1 MKADRTPLAVLVSCV
16 LATSV
21 AAADG
26 NNEKE
31 ELLKLRN
38 TTLNLIDL
46 LVQQGILDKRKA
58 GEMIEQA
65 EKKASEEAR
74 AEARKEAR
82 ESAESKAQGAG
93 RPDVAPGTVRVTYV
107 PDFVKDE
114 IRADV
119 TKELQAQV
127 VKDVKAQAKEEK
139 WGIPAALP
147 EWVSRIKPSGDIRLR
162 FEDDFFGSD
171 NLPNTYF
178 NWPLINSKGGITKV
192 DNPYRNTTIDR
203 QRFRMRLR
211 LGLEA
216 QIADSL
222 RAAVRVTTSNDRSPI
237 SLNQTLGQNGL
248 QYEIALDRAF
258 LQYDYL
264 TDKGNDL
271 FTVWGGRIPNPWFS
285 SDNLFDPDLNF
296 EGFAGTFRLPFG
308 DGDPELRS
316 YQVPNAAGFQQVNMG
331 YTQPNQAFLTMGYFP
346 LQDIQL
352 SSHDK
357 WMWAAQGGFDWLF
370 AGHSRLKAGV
380 GYYDYHNV
388 QARQNPLGSTQ
399 YDWTAPTFFTQG
411 NSLARISNDLD
422 SSTEPRLVGLASKFQ
437 IIDAIVTY
445 DYSGFAPNHIMLT
458 GNYSQNIGFDRAQIL
473 KRTGENIKPKT
484 GAFEVRLDVGQ
495 PVISKFGDW
504 NVWAAYKYLERD
516 AVLDAFTDSNFHLSG
531 TDAKG
536 WMVSANYGI
545 ARNTWL
551 NLRWLS
557 SSAID
562 GPAYDVDVLLADLN
576 ARF

>member
-46 LVQQGILDKRKA
+46 LVQQGILDKQKA
-58 GEMIEQA
+58 GDMIKQA

-82 ESAESKAQGAG
+82 ESAEPKLQGAS
-93 RPDVAPGTVRVTYV
+93 RPEVAPGTVRVTYV

-119 TKELQAQV
+119 AKELQAQV